1 MMSAEKMLPQII
13 KNMGV
18 KLLLDKAHVPGIR
31 FFETYRKEGGYQAV
45 EKALKQ
51 MDPAAI
57 VEEVKKSGVRG
68 RGGAGFPAGMK
79 WSFIAKPEG
88 VPRHLV
94 CNADESEP
102 GTFKDRYLM
111 EFLPHLLIEGLIIS
125 SFALGSND
133 TYIYIRGEYAWI
145 VDILEQAID
154 EAKANGFL
162 GKNIL
167 GTGFDC
173 EIYVQRGAGAYIC
186 GEETALIESLEGK
199 RGNPRIKPPFPAIE
213 GLWKRPTVVNNVETL
228 AAVVPIIK
236 MGGDEYAKIGV
247 GRSTGTKLISACGNI
262 NKPGVYEIEMTL
274 SVEEFLYSDEYC
286 GGIANGKRL
295 KACIPGG
302 SSVPIL
308 PANLLLKTAKGE
320 TRLMN
325 YESLSDGGFATGS
338 MMGSGGFI
346 VLDEDQCIVK
356 NTYTLAR
363 FYRHES
369 CGQCSPCREGTG
381 WMEKILK
388 NIDTGK
394 GKMSD
399 IELLWDIQRKIEG
412 NTICPL
418 GDAAAWPVA
427 AAIRHFRDEFE
438 WHVNHPEEAQK
449 RNYGLA
455 HYADPIHVPA

>member
-1 MMSAEKMLPQII
+1 
-13 KNMGV
+13 MGV
-18 KLLLDKAHVPGIR
+18 KLLLEKAHVEGIR
-31 FFETYRKEGGYQAV
+31 SYEVYRREGGYRSV
-45 EKALKQ
+45 EKAIKT
-51 MDPAAI
+51 MSPEAI
-57 VEEVKKSGVRG
+57 VEEVKKSGLRG

-79 WSFIAKPEG
+79 WGFIAKPEG

-111 EFLPHLLIEGLIIS
+111 EFLPHLLIEGLIVS
-125 SFALGSND
+125 SFALGSNA
-133 TYIYIRGEYAWI
+133 TYIYIRGEYAW
-145 VDILEQAID
+145 VAEILEYAIE

-167 GTGFDC
+167 GSGFDC
-173 EIYVQRGAGAYIC
+173 EIYVHRGAGAYIC

-199 RGNPRIKPPFPAIE
+199 RGNPRIKPPFPAIQ
-213 GLWKRPTVVNNVETL
+213 GVWMRPTVVNNVETL
-228 AAVVPIIK
+228 AAVVPIIN
-236 MGGDEYAKIGV
+236 MGGEEYAKIGI
-247 GRSTGTKLISACGNI
+247 GKSTGTKLMSACGNI
-262 NKPGVYEIEMTL
+262 NKPGVYEIDMTI
-274 SVEEFLYSDEYC
+274 SVEEFIYSDEYC

-320 TRLMN
+320 TRYMN

-346 VLDEDQCIVK
+346 VLDEDQCVVK
-356 NTYTLAR
+356 NTYTFAR

-381 WMEKILK
+381 WMEKLLLRLEK
-388 NIDTGK
+388 GQGK
-394 GKMSD
+394 ISD
-399 IELLWDIQRKIEG
+399 IDLLWDIQRKIEG

-438 WHVNHPEEAQK
+438 WHVTHPEDAQK
-449 RNYGLA
+449 GNYGLA
-455 HYADPIHVPA
+455 HYADPIHIPSTV

>member
-1 MMSAEKMLPQII
+1 
-13 KNMGV
+13 MGK
-18 KLLLDKAHVPGIR
+18 KLLLEKANVEGIR
-31 FFETYRKEGGYQAV
+31 GYDVYRREGGYASV
-45 EKALKQ
+45 EKALKNMTPDQ
-51 MDPAAI
+51 
-57 VEEVKKSGVRG
+57 VTEEVKKSGLRG
-68 RGGAGFPAGMK
+68 RGGAGFPTGMK
-79 WSFIAKPEG
+79 WSFLAKPEG
-88 VPRHLV
+88 VPRYLV

-111 EFLPHLLIEGLIIS
+111 EFLPHLLIEGLIVS
-125 SFALGSND
+125 SYALGSKS

-145 VDILEQAID
+145 PEILEQAIA
-154 EAKANGFL
+154 EAKANGWL

-173 EIYVQRGAGAYIC
+173 EIYVHTGAGAYIC

-199 RGNPRIKPPFPAIE
+199 RGNPRIKPPFPAVK
-213 GLWKRPTVVNNVETL
+213 GVWDCPTVVNNVETL
-228 AAVVPIIK
+228 AAVVPIINH
-236 MGGDEYAKIGV
+236 GGEAYSKIGV
-247 GRSTGTKLISACGNI
+247 GKSTGTKLISACGNI
-262 NKPGVYEIEMTL
+262 NKPGVYEIDMTIP
-274 SVEEFLYSDEYC
+274 VEEFIYSDEYC
-286 GGIANGKRL
+286 GGIAGGKRL

-308 PANLLLKTAKGE
+308 PANLLLNTAKGE
-320 TRLMN
+320 KRLMN
-325 YESLSDGGFATGS
+325 YESLSDGGFAKGS

-346 VLDEDQCIVK
+346 VLDEDQCVVK
-356 NTYTLAR
+356 HTLTLAR

-388 NIDTGK
+388 NIENGK
-394 GKMSD
+394 GKKSD
-399 IELLWDIQRKIEG
+399 IDLLWDIQRKIEG

-438 WHVNHPEEAQK
+438 WHVENPKECLV

-455 HYADPIHVPA
+455 HYADPLEAATA

>member
-1 MMSAEKMLPQII
+1 
-13 KNMGV
+13 MGR
-18 KLLLDKAHVPGIR
+18 KLLLDKAHIENIR
-31 FFETYRKEGGYQAV
+31 LYDVYRQHGGYAAV
-45 EKALKQ
+45 EKAFKLA
-51 MDPAAI
+51 PADI
-57 VEEVKKSGVRG
+57 VEEVKKSGLRG
-68 RGGAGFPAGMK
+68 RGGAGFPTGMK
-79 WSFIAKPEG
+79 WSFLAKPEG
-88 VPRHLV
+88 VPRYLV

-111 EFLPHLLIEGLIIS
+111 EFIPHLLIEGLIIS
-125 SFALGSND
+125 SFALGSNR

-145 VDILEQAID
+145 VDILEQAIA
-154 EAKANGFL
+154 EANKAGFL

-173 EIYVQRGAGAYIC
+173 QIYVQRGAGAYIC

-199 RGNPRIKPPFPAIE
+199 RGNPRIKPPFPAIK
-213 GLWKRPTVVNNVETL
+213 GVWDCPTVVNNVETL
-228 AAVVPIIK
+228 AAVVPIMNI
-236 MGGDEYAKIGV
+236 GGEEYAKIGI
-247 GRSTGTKLISACGNI
+247 GKSTGTKLISACGNI
-262 NKPGVYEIEMTL
+262 NKPGIYEIDMTT
-274 SVEEFLYSDEYC
+274 SVEEFIYSDEYC
-286 GGIANGKRL
+286 GGIPNGKRL

-308 PANLLLKTAKGE
+308 PANLLLTTAKGE
-320 TRLMN
+320 KRLMT
-325 YESLSDGGFATGS
+325 YESLADGGFATGS

-346 VLDEDQCIVK
+346 VLDEDQCVVRH
-356 NTYTLAR
+356 TMSLAR

-381 WMEKILK
+381 WMEKILY
-388 NIDTGK
+388 NLENGK

-399 IELLWDIQRKIEG
+399 IDLLWDIQRKIEG

-438 WHVNHPEEAQK
+438 WHVTNPNAAQ
-449 RNYGLA
+449 RGNFGLA
-455 HYADPIHVPA
+455 HYADPLDIAVA

>member
-1 MMSAEKMLPQII
+1 MSI
-13 KNMGV
+13 
-18 KLLLDKAHVPGIR
+18 KLLLDKAHVEGIR
-31 FFETYRKEGGYQAV
+31 GYEVYRREGGYRSV
-45 EKALKQ
+45 EKALKTMNPEQ
-51 MDPAAI
+51 
-57 VEEVKKSGVRG
+57 VTEEVKKSGLRG
-68 RGGAGFPAGMK
+68 RGGAGFPTGMK

-111 EFLPHLLIEGLIIS
+111 EFLPHLLIEGLIVS
-125 SFALGSND
+125 SFALGSNV

-145 VDILEQAID
+145 TGILEQAIA
-154 EAKANGFL
+154 EAKNNGWL

-167 GTGFDC
+167 GTGFHL
-173 EIYVQRGAGAYIC
+173 EIYVHRGAGAYIC
-186 GEETALIESLEGK
+186 GEETALLESLEGK
-199 RGNPRIKPPFPAIE
+199 RGNPRIKPPFPAVK
-213 GLWKRPTVVNNVETL
+213 GAWDRPTVVNNVETL
-228 AAVVPIIK
+228 AAVVPIINI
-236 MGGDEYAKIGV
+236 GAEAYAKIGI
-247 GRSTGTKLISACGNI
+247 GKSTGTKLISACGNI
-262 NKPGVYEIEMTL
+262 NKPGVYEIDMTI
-274 SVEEFLYSDEYC
+274 SVEDFIYSDEYC
-286 GGIANGKRL
+286 GGIARGKKL

-308 PANLLLKTAKGE
+308 PANLLLKTMKGE
-320 TRLMN
+320 KRLMN
-325 YESLSDGGFATGS
+325 YESLSDGGFAKGS
-338 MMGSGGFI
+338 MLGSGGFI
-346 VLDEDQCIVK
+346 VLDEDQCVVK
-356 NTYTLAR
+356 NTLTLAR

-388 NIDTGK
+388 NIEYGK
-394 GKMSD
+394 GKISD
-399 IELLWDIQRKIEG
+399 IDLLWDIQRKIEG

-438 WHVNHPEEAQK
+438 WHVNNPEECQQ

-455 HYADPIHVPA
+455 HYADPLEAVPA